1 MHTFKTLKNG
11 VKEERK
17 PESILAY
24 CMHEL
29 DAKSFDACVSVFHVV
44 SIVNVIAMFFLIDPF
59 L

>member
-1 MHTFKTLKNG
+1 MRTFKTLKNG

-29 DAKSFDACVSVFHVV
+29 DAKSFDASVFHVV